1 MVEERID
8 EANGLAE
15 WLRRIDEA
23 KGLAEW
29 LMTLLV
35 VKRANVYNG
44 WDQLV
49 QECPT
54 QIYFFL
60 PNINRW

>member
-23 KGLAEW
+23 NGLAEW
-29 LMTLLV
+29 L
-35 VKRANVYNG
+35 RR
-44 WDQLV
+44 
-49 QECPT
+49 E
-54 QIYFFL
+54 
-60 PNINRW
+60 